1 MKIRTGF
8 VSNSSSSSFC
18 IWKGFMTP
26 EQVGGFREGLV
37 SMDRDRWNETSIG
50 EDGEYFIGS
59 LDMHD
64 EFVLPYLKSIG
75 LKREQWGDWC

>member
-26 EQVGGFREGLV
+26 EQIEGFKKGLV
-37 SMDRDRWNETSIG
+37 KDSDSWCETSIG
-50 EDGEYFIGS
+50 EDGEYFIGE
-59 LDMHD
+59 LDQHD